1 MPTATSFT
9 ALGRGN
15 GFPFCPTQRTS
26 STNSRGSSMTFPLEK
41 VMEIY
46 WKYSNPT
53 GTDTSVVET
62 PPNIGGPLPQVNIS
76 SNASQSFFAGSRF
89 NAAPTFIEP
98 FKRVCGNDPA
108 GLGIISAS
116 SGFYQYNGV
125 PYPYDLSVRIGYMS
139 SITIIEDEDNL
150 DDPNRFGVDFGD
162 NTGGFYR
169 QFSNGATAQNDL
181 NKRITTYEPNANFT
195 YQQEGSTQITFDGI
209 TAYKWRELSGDGSG
223 YFSMSFD
230 DVPEMTGVEKYTFN

>member
-15 GFPFCPTQRTS
+15 GFPFCPTRKTS
-26 STNSRGSSMTFPLEK
+26 STNTSGSSMTFSLEK

-62 PPNIGGPLPQVNIS
+62 PPNVDGALPQVNIS
-76 SNASQSFFAGSRF
+76 SDASQSFFYGFSSSTP
-89 NAAPTFIEP
+89 NARIEP
-98 FKRVCGNDPA
+98 LERVCSSNR
-108 GLGIISAS
+108 INISSAS
-116 SGFYQYNGV
+116 SGIYQYNGV
-125 PYPYDLSVRIGYMS
+125 SYPYDLSVSIGYMS

-162 NTGGFYR
+162 YTGGFYR
-169 QFSNGATAQNDL
+169 QFSNGAVTYNNL
-181 NKRITTYEPNANFT
+181 NKRITTYQPLAEAT
-195 YQQEGSTQITFDGI
+195 YQSEGSTESTFDGI
-209 TAYKWRELSGDGSG
+209 TVYKWRELSGDGIG

-230 DVPEMTGVEKYTFN
+230 DVPEMTGVEKYTFT